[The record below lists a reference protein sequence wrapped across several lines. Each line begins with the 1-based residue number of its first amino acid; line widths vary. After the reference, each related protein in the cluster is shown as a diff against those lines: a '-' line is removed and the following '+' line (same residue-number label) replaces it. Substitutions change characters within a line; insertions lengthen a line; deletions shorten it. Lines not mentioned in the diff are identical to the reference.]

1 MEFSTDQHG
10 SRFIQQKIETADEE
24 EMQIIFDEIM
34 PQHALRLVQDVF
46 GNYVRWLCDAYVSY
60 G

>member
-1 MEFSTDQHG
+1 MDQHG

-34 PQHALRLVQDVF
+34 PKHAIDLIQDVF
-46 GNYVRWLCDAYVSY
+46 GNYVSVSY
-60 G
+60 RKAMWRH